1 MIHVPIFNEEI
12 LDPNFFH
19 DLGLESNF
27 LSWSLIEK
35 KTPSPWVSA
44 GFDDSQAGKDIQ
56 FQELPA
62 WDAFD
67 RHVLRFTGYF
77 KAGMS
82 DVEIVFCVVQMDQ
95 CLRKRQ
101 ESVVETNLENYR
113 ALRGGNF
120 LGEIL
125 FYRIRK
131 EEKTR
136 EKKRRHFLKKYF
148 VLLGGMLVS
157 YHQGVRKVTIYYY
170 LEDDTCQIQEPKMDN
185 SGMPQGALW
194 V

>member
-1 MIHVPIFNEEI
+1 M
-12 LDPNFFH
+12 
-19 DLGLESNF
+19 
-27 LSWSLIEK
+27 
-35 KTPSPWVSA
+35 SA

-136 EKKRRHFLKKYF
+136 EKNAVIF
-148 VLLGGMLVS
+148 
-157 YHQGVRKVTIYYY
+157 
-170 LEDDTCQIQEPKMDN
+170 
-185 SGMPQGALW
+185 
-194 V
+194 